1 MTRLLP
7 LTTLYPATLFLPLL
21 LAACGRS
28 GTTSTPSP
36 TPTPGNAI
44 TTRLAACPVV
54 NTSSDP
60 AASSCLAGTYA
71 GQTLSGAAC
80 ALTVAADGAYT
91 FTSPTLTYSF
101 TPTTQAIRVFGRQ
114 ALPDLNQVIWL
125 IDDPLTA
132 TEPKELDFH
141 ATWGRGAP
149 SVKLDIQGTK
159 RLAGG
164 GSTSVTCTVPL

>member
-1 MTRLLP
+1 MTRPASLTALL
-7 LTTLYPATLFLPLL
+7 LPLL
-21 LAACGRS
+21 LAACG
-28 GTTSTPSP
+28 GGGTSTPSPTP

-71 GQTLSGAAC
+71 GKTLGGAAC
-80 ALTVAADGAYT
+80 SLTVAADGSYT
-91 FTSPTLTYSF
+91 FASPTLTYSF
-101 TPTTQAIRVFGRQ
+101 TPTPQAIRVFGHQ
-114 ALPDLNQVIWL
+114 TLPDLNQVIWL

-141 ATWGRGAP
+141 ATWGRNAP

>member
-1 MTRLLP
+1 MSRRLP
-7 LTTLYPATLFLPLL
+7 LVLTLPIL
-21 LAACGRS
+21 LAACG
-28 GTTSTPSP
+28 GTPSPSPNPAP

-60 AASSCLAGTYA
+60 AASSCLAGTYT
-71 GQTLSGAAC
+71 GTTLSGSAC
-80 ALTVAADGAYT
+80 SLTVAADGAYT

-101 TPTTQAIRVFGRQ
+101 TPTAQAIRVFGHQ
-114 ALPDLNQVIWL
+114 TLPDLHQVIWL
-125 IDDPLTA
+125 IDDSVTA

-159 RLAGG
+159 HLAGG

>member
-1 MTRLLP
+1 MTRPASLTALL
-7 LTTLYPATLFLPLL
+7 LPLL
-21 LAACGRS
+21 LAACG
-28 GTTSTPSP
+28 GGGTSTPSP
-36 TPTPGNAI
+36 TPTPTQGNAI

-54 NTSSDP
+54 NASSDP

-101 TPTTQAIRVFGRQ
+101 TPTPQAIRVFGRQ

-164 GSTSVTCTVPL
+164 GSTSVACTVPL